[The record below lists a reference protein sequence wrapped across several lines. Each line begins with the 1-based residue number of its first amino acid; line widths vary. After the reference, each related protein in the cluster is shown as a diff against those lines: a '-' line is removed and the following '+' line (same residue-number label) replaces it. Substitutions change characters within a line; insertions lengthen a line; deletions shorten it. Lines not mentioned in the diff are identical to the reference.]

1 MGSSP
6 TNLDPII
13 IHLIQGPQIL
23 DVGCGFGRW
32 GYFCTT
38 NYWETHNPMPP
49 PTKPVIVG
57 CDGYL
62 PNVEMSQRSGVY
74 SNVLHVNFPPLP
86 FDNLSFDTV
95 LILDVLEHIQ
105 EEKALKLIGEA
116 KRIARQ
122 SIIISTPNFPN
133 FRKPHMTIT
142 GFNDMEAHISYWSRR
157 RLRQLGFRL
166 YGAGWRPAGRYW
178 RGLLRIT
185 NLLSFYDEAI
195 RQSLMSLSRFAPFF
209 AENIVGIWDKNKFM
223 DAGKKSFKSC
233 FNQS

>member
-6 TNLDPII
+6 THLDPII

-32 GYFCTT
+32 GYLCTT
-38 NYWETHNPMPP
+38 NYWETHKPMAP

-62 PNVEMSQRSGVY
+62 PNVEMSERSGVY
-74 SNVLHVNFPPLP
+74 SDVLHVKFPPLP

-116 KRIARQ
+116 KRIARHR
-122 SIIISTPNFPN
+122 IIISTPNFPN
-133 FRKPHMTIT
+133 FRTPHMTIT

-166 YGAGWRPAGRYW
+166 YGAGWRPGGRYW
-178 RGLLRIT
+178 RSMLRRT
-185 NLLSFYDEAI
+185 YLLSFYGEVI
-195 RQSLMSLSRFAPFF
+195 RPTLTSLSRYTPFF
-209 AENIVGIWDKNKFM
+209 SENVIGVWEKR
-223 DAGKKSFKSC
+223 
-233 FNQS
+233 